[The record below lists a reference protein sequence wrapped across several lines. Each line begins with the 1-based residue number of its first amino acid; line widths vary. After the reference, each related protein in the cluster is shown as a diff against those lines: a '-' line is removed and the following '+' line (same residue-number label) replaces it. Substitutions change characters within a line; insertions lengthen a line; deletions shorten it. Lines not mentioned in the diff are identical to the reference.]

1 MYNEIINFAT
11 REYPFLIKHIS
22 VRYIPHFHQE
32 TELVYIMKGELTFT
46 LGMAVYT
53 VREGDICIIPPNLIH
68 NLYTDDY
75 SESFVMKLYSVVD
88 LSNIHPEKHI
98 LQCNDPGYETLRSY
112 ICGIIREN
120 DSKEEHYRLAV
131 NIYAEEIFLFILR
144 NTQYHKVDS
153 KSKLRHINES
163 KFLDTINGYLETHYA
178 DDFSLTD
185 IAEYLNYTKS
195 YFCILRSISI
205 IQKAISAGI
214 SSGSLVSHSGN
225 ITRCLG
231 WKRLSYSS
239 MLPLK
244 IPSPLLHTSPALTMY
259 AHFMKHFAVTI
270 IVHHGSIGKC
280 C

>member
-195 YFCILRSISI
+195 YFCRYFKRVVGITFWEYYTLFRLEKAVVLIHASSKDTFTFIAHKSGFNNVRSFYEAFRGYYHCTPREYR
-205 IQKAISAGI
+205 K
-214 SSGSLVSHSGN
+214 
-225 ITRCLG
+225 
-231 WKRLSYSS
+231 
-239 MLPLK
+239 MLLK
-244 IPSPLLHTSPALTMY
+244 
-259 AHFMKHFAVTI
+259 
-270 IVHHGSIGKC
+270 
-280 C
+280 